1 MAVLSKPVLAGIA
14 LASLANALPQKPDL
28 AAIAA
33 APTVAQGPSSVQT
46 AAEQTASLATSFDI
60 AGPTAAPSA
69 TGANKRDI
77 EKRTIGIWSEMIETA
92 WNAILGQ
99 DNTETEVSNTGKYYV
114 DNGDK
119 HNIKGNV
126 NNDGEI
132 YIGESCSWDGHD
144 NSNGNLKNKLGALF
158 QLNNYGSKTAPT
170 YDWKINNMNN
180 DGTLQWCGRGD
191 TGGSKYWM
199 YNDATSYNNG
209 LISFEQFFDNQGDD
223 FCWKNSDSNPWNKGD
238 LYNNGAFRLIN
249 VNHRIVQNIKGNGC
263 WQLGKGANLFL
274 EDGAGSQ
281 HNPWKQPC
289 LSGQSVHFQDS
300 SASLHIEKGVYNAN
314 SNFGAKC
321 YGFGKGHAIEFG
333 ESISSYDYDSWRG
346 QLTVK
351 FGGGWFGLFSSSIKI
366 DIGTGYDSRKFAKRT
381 SKSKYGN
388 FNAIFYDNDAPSR
401 NTPDQC
407 KLSAPICT
415 GKPKPTGSTTSS
427 VASATSTTKA
437 TSKATTTSQPTTS
450 SKATSQATTTSQP
463 TTSSKATS
471 QATTSKATSTAPVT
485 TAPTAT
491 PKVCTNTP
499 YTPYYPA
506 IETGYTT
513 NPALS
518 GTTTAGQA
526 CPTTPEDGTYCG
538 FINPQDP
545 CAAQPD
551 GYGPV
556 PTPDTASA
564 FREFD
569 KLHASA
575 SAAPSIVSSDSEGEQ
590 YEKVFEDL
598 DGSVSAQS
606 YLGSYTFQTYDV
618 EACASKCDCTE
629 LCTSFNIFAER
640 DPSLNPTKNN
650 SNAPT
655 VWGYY
660 CPNPPSMTSFKCTLW
675 GSDIEAADATNKGGY
690 REDFEVVI
698 TASNGYDKTN
708 TTVPPKTPEYEEPK
722 DCGDKAIDAPEYW
735 LGSKFFP
742 GPFNPIVCSNYANK
756 QSEVNGASGQKVQM
770 FNAYYLHK
778 NGHPWGTQCALY
790 NSKLGTEW
798 ATYKGSNSGNDRFDC
813 KRSWSYHLH

>member
-1 MAVLSKPVLAGIA
+1 MAVLSKPVLAGLA
-14 LASLANALPQKPDL
+14 LASIANALPQKPDL
-28 AAIAA
+28 AAIAV
-33 APTVAQGPSSVQT
+33 APTVAQGPSEVQT
-46 AAEQTASLATSFDI
+46 AAEQTASLATSFDV

-69 TGANKRDI
+69 TGATKRDI
-77 EKRTIGIWSEMIETA
+77 EKRTIGIWADLVETA
-92 WNAILGQ
+92 WNAMLGQ
-99 DNTETEVSNTGKYYV
+99 DNTETEVSKTGKYYV
-114 DNGDK
+114 DKGDK
-119 HNIKGNV
+119 HDIKGNV

-132 YIGESCSWDGHD
+132 YIGESCTWNGHD
-144 NSNGNLKNKLGALF
+144 SKNGNLKNKLGALF
-158 QLNNYGSKTAPT
+158 QLNNYGSKNAPT
-170 YDWKINNMNN
+170 YDWKINNMENE
-180 DGTLQWCGRGD
+180 GTLQWCGRGD

-199 YNDATSYNNG
+199 ENDATSSNNG
-209 LISFEQFFDNQGDD
+209 LISFEQFFGNQGDD

-263 WQLGKGANLFL
+263 WQLGKGSSLFL
-274 EDGAGSQ
+274 EDGAGSE
-281 HNPWKQPC
+281 HNYWKQPC
-289 LSGQSVHFQDS
+289 LNGQSVHFQDS
-300 SASLHIEKGVYNAN
+300 SASLHIEKGVYDAN

-351 FGGGWFGLFSSSIKI
+351 FGGGWFGFFSKSIKI
-366 DIGTGYDSRKFAKRT
+366 DIGTGYDSRKFAKRNN
-381 SKSKYGN
+381 KSNLGN

-407 KLSAPICT
+407 KLSAPICS
-415 GKPKPTGSTTSS
+415 GKPKPTGPVSS
-427 VASATSTTKA
+427 VVSATSTVKPTSQA
-437 TSKATTTSQPTTS
+437 TSQATTT
-450 SKATSQATTTSQP
+450 SKATSQATTTS
-463 TTSSKATS
+463 KATS
-471 QATTSKATSTAPVT
+471 QATSTAPVT

-506 IETGYTT
+506 LETGYTT
-513 NPALS
+513 DPALS
-518 GTTTAGQA
+518 ATTTAGQA

-564 FREFD
+564 FRDFE

-575 SAAPSIVSSDSEGEQ
+575 SAAPSIISSDAEGEQ

-606 YLGSYTFQTYDV
+606 YLGSYTFKTYDV
-618 EACASKCDCTE
+618 EECASKCDCTE
-629 LCTSFNIFAER
+629 LCSSFNIFAER

-650 SNAPT
+650 SDAFT

-675 GSDIEAADATNKGGY
+675 GSDIEAEDASNKGGY

-698 TASNGYDKTN
+698 SASNGYSKTK

-756 QSEVNGASGQKVQM
+756 QSEANGPTGQKVQM

-778 NGHPWGTQCALY
+778 NGKPWGTQCALY
-790 NSKLGTEW
+790 NSKLGNEW